1 MGRYKVKKRI
11 VAPLICFFLCFS
23 LIFMLHP
30 ITASADIGPKPSVRI
45 TFENMGDEV
54 CYGTLLSKNSSTG
67 PSFAWDGNKA
77 HIRNYNLD
85 MDIWE
90 AFVNYQDTDGYYF
103 LQEGWLCSE
112 TKQLNWTYYPP
123 DSFKILLYYPE
134 TDTFVVSGIYERYAF
149 DSYFSV
155 NMDGI
160 EIGSVEAQETILTAD
175 KNYNYTWELIS
186 LVSRIVITILIEICI
201 AFIFGFRQKKLLSL
215 ITGINIVTQVI
226 LNVMLNIINYNK
238 GSIAFV
244 FYYILFEIVVFI
256 VEAVLYGILFNRVS
270 RTIVPKWKSV
280 IYAFTANAVSFA
292 GGFMI
297 AKWIPGIF

>member
-1 MGRYKVKKRI
+1 MKKRI
-11 VAPLICFFLCFS
+11 VTPLICFVLCFG
-23 LIFMLHP
+23 LIFMLNP

-54 CYGTLLSKNSSTG
+54 CYGTLLSKTRSTG
-67 PSFAWDGNKA
+67 PSFVWDGDKA
-77 HIRNYNLD
+77 NIRNYNLD
-85 MDIWE
+85 LDIWE

-160 EIGSVEAQETILTAD
+160 EIGSVEAQEAVLTAD
-175 KNYNYTWELIS
+175 RNYDYTWELIS
-186 LVSRIVITILIEICI
+186 LVSRIVITILIETGI
-201 AFIFGFRQKKLLSL
+201 AFLFGFRQRKLLAL

-238 GSIAFV
+238 GSIAFI

-256 VEAVLYGILFNRVS
+256 VEAVLYGILFNKVS